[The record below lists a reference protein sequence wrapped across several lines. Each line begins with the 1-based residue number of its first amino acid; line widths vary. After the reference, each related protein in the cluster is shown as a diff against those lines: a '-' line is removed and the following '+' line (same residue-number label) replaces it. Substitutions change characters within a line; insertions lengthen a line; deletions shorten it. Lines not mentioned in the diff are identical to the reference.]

1 MSDRGWGDF
10 ERDISSHEKNNRKR
24 EMFQAENVR
33 HAAYGCD
40 WVGTPVPFQR
50 CVLFIILTA
59 NKEFRL
65 TAGKFVTVSNKT
77 LINVSFSGICVTLHV
92 AYGDKGIKI

>member
-1 MSDRGWGDF
+1 VEGLILS
-10 ERDISSHEKNNRKR
+10 EISRECHEKDNCNC
-24 EMFQAENVR
+24 EMFQAESVR

-50 CVLFIILTA
+50 CLLFIILTA

-77 LINVSFSGICVTLHV
+77 LINVSFSDICVVLHV
-92 AYGDKGIKI
+92 AYGGKRIKT